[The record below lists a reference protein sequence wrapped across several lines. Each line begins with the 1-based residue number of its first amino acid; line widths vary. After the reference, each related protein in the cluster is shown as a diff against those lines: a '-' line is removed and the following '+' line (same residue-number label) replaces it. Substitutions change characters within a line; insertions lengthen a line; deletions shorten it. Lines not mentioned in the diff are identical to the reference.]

1 MIETSNVA
9 VRKVYYQMSTN
20 NKSFLDMHHFLKAR
34 NINNNRF
41 FLVLLDPDL
50 AGINPRDPRLNINMK
65 NKVLAECIRNY
76 WYFLREIVRIP
87 DEGGAK
93 NSGKK
98 YELHRGNLAMNFCLF
113 LNLNIFA
120 ELPRQQGKTAAIIC
134 RILWEY
140 QFGTR
145 NSESIFIN
153 KKYDD
158 AKKNLERLKDYRD
171 ALPEYLRMSEAY
183 DRDGKK
189 IKARNTVEYVQHP
202 TNGNRIKTLAS
213 ARNRVSANGLGRGLT
228 IPRIW
233 YDEYAFIPYNKIIY
247 LAATPAFKTASEN
260 ARRNNA
266 PYGIIITT
274 TPGDLTTDEG
284 LDAFQVKEDATKFS
298 ELWYDLTPD
307 QIFNT
312 INRNTSSSFVYI
324 RYTYQQLGR
333 DEEWFKS
340 VVVDMRKN
348 WDDIRREVLLEWSN
362 ASSNCPFTKQD
373 LEVVKS
379 LTREPIR
386 QMMVQGYIFD
396 VYKDMD
402 LRYPPIIGVDVSGGY
417 KRDSSAIVIID
428 SVTTEVCAVLNCNY
442 ISTTDLAKVL
452 YTLVKN
458 YMPNAI
464 VNIERNGGFG
474 ASVLS
479 KLVKTSIKK
488 NLYYEIKDKI
498 VEERIEQYGKMIKQ
512 TQRVKVYGL
521 DSTKA
526 VRDNLIEILRE
537 RMELHKDKFISPYIF
552 NELQTLEVKRNG
564 KVEHSDNGHDDT
576 IFAYLMALYVWY
588 DGVDVMERYGIQKKS
603 LRTDQDLEEAY
614 EDLETKYNN
623 IIPDLNDNPLTEELD
638 QTIDQLMKS
647 KGKLYNE
654 WEAEQEAD
662 NKRALER
669 LLSTKVGRDAYCEK
683 YHIDPKTLE
692 NGRYE
697 IPDDVFNN
705 FYN

>member
-171 ALPEYLRMSEAY
+171 ALPDYLRMAEAY
-183 DRDGKK
+183 DREGKK

-373 LEVVKS
+373 LEIVKS

-386 QMMVQGYIFD
+386 QMMVHGYIFD
-396 VYKDMD
+396 VYKDID

-442 ISTTDLAKVL
+442 ISTGDLAKVI

-488 NLYYEIKDKI
+488 NLYYEIKDKV
-498 VEERIEQYGKMIKQ
+498 VEERVEQYGRMIKQ

-623 IIPDLNDNPLTEELD
+623 IIPDLNDNPLTEELNE
-638 QTIDQLMKS
+638 TVNQLMKN
-647 KGKLYNE
+647 KGKLYSE
-654 WEAEQEAD
+654 WEADQEAD
-662 NKRALER
+662 NKKALER
-669 LLSTKVGRDAYCEK
+669 LLATKVGKQAYCEK
-683 YHIDPKTLE
+683 FHIDPKSLE
-692 NGRYE
+692 NGRFE
-697 IPDDVFNN
+697 IPDDIFKN
-705 FYN
+705 FYE

>member
-50 AGINPRDPRLNINMK
+50 ASINPRDPRLNINMK

-171 ALPEYLRMSEAY
+171 ALPDYLRMAEAY
-183 DRDGKK
+183 DREGKK

-284 LDAFQVKEDATKFS
+284 LDAFQVKEDATNFT
-298 ELWYDLTPD
+298 ELWYDLSPD
-307 QIFNT
+307 QIFNI
-312 INRNTSSSFVYI
+312 INKNTSSSFVYI

-373 LEVVKS
+373 LEIVKS
-379 LTREPIR
+379 LTKEPIR

-396 VYKDMD
+396 VYKDID

-417 KRDSSAIVIID
+417 KRDSSAVVIID

-442 ISTTDLAKVL
+442 ISTGDLSKVI

-488 NLYYEIKDKI
+488 NLYFEIKDKI
-498 VEERIEQYGKMIKQ
+498 VEERMEQYGRMIKQ

-614 EDLETKYNN
+614 EDLEAKYNN
-623 IIPDLNDNPLTEELD
+623 IIPDLNDNPLTEEVDKTLE
-638 QTIDQLMKS
+638 QLMKS
-647 KGKLYNE
+647 KGKLYSE
-654 WEAEQEAD
+654 W
-662 NKRALER
+662 
-669 LLSTKVGRDAYCEK
+669 
-683 YHIDPKTLE
+683 
-692 NGRYE
+692 
-697 IPDDVFNN
+697 
-705 FYN
+705 

>member
-50 AGINPRDPRLNINMK
+50 ASINPRDPRLNINMK

-396 VYKDMD
+396 VYKDID

-669 LLSTKVGRDAYCEK
+669 LLSTKVGRDAYCKK

-697 IPDDVFNN
+697 IPDEVFNN

>member
-1 MIETSNVA
+1 MVERQNIIKRT
-9 VRKVYYQMSTN
+9 VYYQMETT
-20 NKSFLDMHHFLKAR
+20 NKSFLDMHHFLKAK
-34 NINNNRF
+34 NIKNNRF

-50 AGINPRDPRLNINMK
+50 AGINPRDPRLNLMMK
-65 NKVLAECIRNY
+65 QKVLAECIRNY

-87 DEGGAK
+87 DEGGAR

-98 YELHRGNLAMNFCLF
+98 YELHRGNLAINFCLF

-120 ELPRQQGKTAAIIC
+120 ELPRQQGKTASILC

-153 KKYDD
+153 KKFDD
-158 AKKNLERLKDYRD
+158 SKKNLERLKEYRD
-171 ALPEYLRMSEAY
+171 ALPEYLIMAEAY
-183 DRDGKK
+183 DRSGKK
-189 IKARNTVEYVQHP
+189 IKASNTVEYLQHP
-202 TNGNRIKTLAS
+202 TNGNKIKTLAS
-213 ARNRVSANGLGRGLT
+213 ARNKNIANGLGRGLT

-233 YDEYAFIPYNKIIY
+233 YDEYAFIPHNGTIY

-260 ARRNNA
+260 ARKNNA

-274 TPGDLTTDEG
+274 TPGILTTEEG
-284 LDAFQVKEDATKFS
+284 VEAFQTKEDATKFS

-307 QIFNT
+307 QIFN
-312 INRNTSSSFVYI
+312 IVARNTNSPFVYI
-324 RYTYQQLGR
+324 KFTYQQLGK
-333 DEEWFKS
+333 DEQWFKET
-340 VVVDMRKN
+340 VVNMKKK

-362 ASSNCPFTKQD
+362 SSSNSPFTKQD
-373 LEVVKS
+373 LDTVKS
-379 LTREPIR
+379 LVREPIR
-386 QMMVQGYIFD
+386 QMMVNGYIFD
-396 VYKDMD
+396 VYKDLD

-417 KRDSSAIVIID
+417 KRDASAIVIID
-428 SVTTEVCAVLNCNY
+428 SVTTEVSAVLNCNY
-442 ISTTDLAKVL
+442 ISTMDLAKVI
-452 YTLVKN
+452 YQLVTN

-488 NLYYEIKDKI
+488 NLYFEIKDKI
-498 VEERIEQYGKMIKQ
+498 VEERIERSMRMVKQ

-537 RMELHKDKFISPYIF
+537 RMELHKDKFISPYISE
-552 NELQTLEVKRNG
+552 ELQTLEVKRNG

-614 EDLETKYNN
+614 EDIETKYKNV
-623 IIPDLNDNPLTEELD
+623 IPDLNDNPLTEELD
-638 QTIDQLMKS
+638 QSINVMMKA
-647 KGKLYNE
+647 KGKLYSE
-654 WEAEQEAD
+654 WEAEQ
-662 NKRALER
+662 RLEDEKCLEK
-669 LLSTKVGRDAYCEK
+669 LLSTKKGKQAYCDK
-683 YHIDPKTLE
+683 FHIDPNTIN

-697 IPDDVFNN
+697 IPDEIFTD

>member
-50 AGINPRDPRLNINMK
+50 ASINPRDPRLNINMK

-171 ALPEYLRMSEAY
+171 ALPDYLRMAEAY
-183 DRDGKK
+183 DREGKK

-284 LDAFQVKEDATKFS
+284 LDAFQVKEDATNFT
-298 ELWYDLTPD
+298 ELWYDLSPD
-307 QIFNT
+307 QIFNI
-312 INRNTSSSFVYI
+312 INKNTSSSFVYI

-373 LEVVKS
+373 LEIVKS
-379 LTREPIR
+379 LTKEPIR

-396 VYKDMD
+396 VYKDID

-417 KRDSSAIVIID
+417 KRDSSAVVIID

-442 ISTTDLAKVL
+442 ISTGDLSKVI

-488 NLYYEIKDKI
+488 NLYFEIKDKI
-498 VEERIEQYGKMIKQ
+498 VEERMEQYGRMIKQ

-614 EDLETKYNN
+614 EDLEAKYNN
-623 IIPDLNDNPLTEELD
+623 IIPDLNDNPLTKE
-638 QTIDQLMKS
+638 IDKTLEHLMKS
-647 KGKLYNE
+647 KGKLYSE

-662 NKRALER
+662 NKRALDR
-669 LLSTKVGRDAYCEK
+669 LLATKVGRDAYCEK
-683 YHIDPKTLE
+683 YHTDSKSLE

-697 IPDDVFNN
+697 ISDDIFNN